1 MPAYPNY
8 GPPPGALPPGAMEP
22 PQYDVPA
29 VPDYDVVTSA
39 TDVSTDQVATEVRY
53 LKKNGHKKFENFF

>member
-8 GPPPGALPPGAMEP
+8 GSPPGALPPGAMEP

-53 LKKNGHKKFENFF
+53 